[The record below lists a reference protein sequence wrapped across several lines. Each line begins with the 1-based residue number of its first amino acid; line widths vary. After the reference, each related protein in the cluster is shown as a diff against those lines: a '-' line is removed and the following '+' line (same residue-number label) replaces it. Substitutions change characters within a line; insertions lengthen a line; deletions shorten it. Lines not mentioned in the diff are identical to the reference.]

1 MTKSEHDSI
10 VDEGH
15 PPLLTDRE
23 NRNQLVGELL
33 SLEAVEVAVEQ

>member
-33 SLEAVEVAVEQ
+33 SAVEVTVEQ